1 MEIAF
6 AQSFK
11 KAFHKKNT
19 LHPESEPLF
28 WAKVELF
35 IRDPFDP
42 TLKTHKLSGRLKDF
56 WSFSLGY
63 DSRVVFY
70 FTDDKPKKAVFVDVG
85 THDEVY

>member
-1 MEIAF
+1 MKIAF
-6 AQSFK
+6 AQSFT
-11 KAFHKKNT
+11 KAFRKRNT
-19 LHPESEPLF
+19 LDPALESLF
-28 WAKVELF
+28 WSKVERF

-42 TLKTHKLSGRLKDF
+42 VLKTHKLSGRLKDF

-70 FTDDKPKKAVFVDVG
+70 FTDGKPKKAVFIDIG

>member
-6 AQSFK
+6 AQSFQ
-11 KAFHKKNT
+11 KAFRKRSA
-19 LHPESEPLF
+19 LSPELEPLF
-28 WAKVELF
+28 WDKVKLF

-42 TLKTHKLSGRLKDF
+42 ALKTHKLSGLLKDF

-70 FTDDKPKKAVFVDVG
+70 FTNDKPKKAVFTDIG